1 MQFSFICH
9 YSKDDSRTCMDLKA
23 ADVSARLRMMAVRRA
38 VRCAVGCFVGRLVRS
53 LIGSILIGT
62 RIVGFAV
69 LVCCILAVIF
79 QIVTVRAFVFT
90 VFCHVSLPPKHL
102 LHP

>member
-1 MQFSFICH
+1 
-9 YSKDDSRTCMDLKA
+9 MDLKA

-69 LVCCILAVIF
+69 LVRCILAVIF

-90 VFCHVSLPPKHL
+90 VF
-102 LHP
+102 